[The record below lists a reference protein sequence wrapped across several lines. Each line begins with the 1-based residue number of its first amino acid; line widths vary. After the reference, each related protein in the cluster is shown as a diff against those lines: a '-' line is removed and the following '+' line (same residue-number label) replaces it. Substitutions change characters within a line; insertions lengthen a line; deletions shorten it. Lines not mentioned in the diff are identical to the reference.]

1 MGVIIRKG
9 GLGLPM
15 VVSVFF
21 FVIYYVISLTGEK
34 AAKLAVLDP
43 FTGMWLS
50 SIILLPLG
58 IFLTYKAST
67 DSPLMDAD
75 AYRKVIN
82 RLASFLKILK
92 KTNEDA
98 E

>member
-1 MGVIIRKG
+1 VIIRKG
-9 GLGLPM
+9 GLGLPL
-15 VVSVFF
+15 VVSVLF

-34 AAKLAVLDP
+34 AAKSGSLDP

-58 IFLTYKAST
+58 FFLTYKAST

-82 RLASFLKILK
+82 RVASFLKIQK
-92 KTNEDA
+92 RPAEDT
-98 E
+98 ES